1 MALAFKEWACIVDAL
16 GKGKQSIILRKGG
29 IHEEGSG
36 DFELKGKQFILFP
49 TLFHQATEMIKPE
62 WRPFLSDTR
71 FYTTPDKVDIKYYV
85 QVADVQVI
93 NDWEM
98 VKKLYPFHAWKEEV
112 IKERFERWG
121 NSIHLLIVQVFEF
134 GASFQLDLLPE
145 YGGCKSWLEIDKSVD
160 FIGRPV
166 INKSII

>member
-16 GKGKQSIILRKGG
+16 GKGRQSIILRKGG

-36 DFELKGKQFILFP
+36 DFELKGKEFILFP
-49 TLFHQATEMIKPE
+49 TLFHQAADMIKPD

-71 FYTTPDKVDIKYYV
+71 FHTTQGKVDIKYYV

-93 NDWEM
+93 TDWELL
-98 VKKLYPFHAWKEEV
+98 KKLEPFHAWKEEI

-145 YGGCKSWLEIDKSVD
+145 YGGCKSWLEIVKPID

-166 INKSII
+166 VNKSII

>member
-49 TLFHQATEMIKPE
+49 TQFHQADEMIKPN
-62 WRPFLSDTR
+62 WRAFLSDTR
-71 FYTTPDKVDIKYYV
+71 FHTTDGKVDIKYYV

-93 NDWEM
+93 TDWETL
-98 VKKLYPFHAWKEEV
+98 KKLDLFHAWKEDI

-121 NSIHLLIVQVFEF
+121 NNIHLLIVQVFEF
-134 GASFQLDLLPE
+134 GASFQIELLPE
-145 YGGCKSWLEIDKSVD
+145 YGGCKSWIEIDKPID
-160 FIGRPV
+160 FIGRPIV
-166 INKSII
+166 NKSII

>member
-16 GKGKQSIILRKGG
+16 GKGRQSIILRKGG

-36 DFELKGKQFILFP
+36 DFELKGKQFVLFP
-49 TLFHQATEMIKPE
+49 TLFHQADEMIKE
-62 WRPFLSDTR
+62 DWRPFLNDTR
-71 FYTTPDKVDIKYYV
+71 FHSTPEKVDIKYYV

-93 NDWEM
+93 TDWEM
-98 VKKLYPFHAWKEEV
+98 LKKLYPFHAWKEEV

-134 GASFQLDLLPE
+134 GASFQLELLPE
-145 YGGCKSWLEIDKSVD
+145 YGGCKSWVEINKPID

-166 INKSII
+166 VNKSII